1 MLLKVINEESELN
14 KQIKSSGVN
23 AEYKPIS
30 APTNS
35 AYRILRVSFTTGE
48 DKVEKKP
55 QQKEAKSV
63 KFNCDEQG
71 EENNTLD
78 HMRRS
83 CPASTGKFD

>member
-1 MLLKVINEESELN
+1 MSTRMLLKVINEESEFN

-48 DKVEKKP
+48 DKVEKNHSRKK
-55 QQKEAKSV
+55 QRA
-63 KFNCDEQG
+63 
-71 EENNTLD
+71 
-78 HMRRS
+78 
-83 CPASTGKFD
+83 